1 MGLNFGGILI
11 GLRCVVVSMGG
22 SQINIGPLDPSTRDD
37 LAEFRDERDLPNYN
51 EAVRTLLDRCGEGI
65 THE

>member
-1 MGLNFGGILI
+1 M
-11 GLRCVVVSMGG
+11 VVSMGG

-51 EAVRTLLDRCGEGI
+51 EAVRTLLDRCGEGV